1 MTEITKKQFIGGA
14 FWKIVEQFSTKGVSM
29 LISVILARI
38 LMPEDYGIIALTA
51 LFTNLSDVL
60 IDGGFSTALIRK
72 EKVDEYDYGCVFF
85 ISMSIAAL
93 LYVILFFAAPF
104 VSAYYSEP
112 IMTTILRVIGLT
124 FFIQGFSSTR
134 TAVVTRNMHF
144 KFLFYCNTTA
154 NLISGIAGIIAAYL
168 GMGVWALVIQRLS
181 QQALATLLL
190 FIKIR
195 WKIKWCFGL
204 QRLNEILNFSLGVVG
219 SSLLNY
225 LGGSIFSAVIGKQY
239 SVTNLGYYDKGAQLP
254 MQMSLYTFGS
264 MSSVLLPTISS
275 CQKDL
280 ARVKAI
286 IRKVV
291 KMTAYLIMPM
301 MLGMMLVSRELI
313 ILLFTEKWLP
323 AVPIMQYSCI
333 YYLATPFMLIN
344 VQVFFAL
351 GRSELR
357 IKTEL
362 LRLGLMISGVLIFG
376 IWLNCGIDLL
386 ALVNAIIAI
395 LTAMATFLEVKKM
408 IHYSGYELLHDVW
421 KPFSATA
428 LMGSVIYVADVW
440 IIDPFSTLP
449 IASLTVKF
457 IIGAGVYLLLSA
469 GMKMDGYL
477 EIIGAL
483 SKFSYKGKPHE

>member
-1 MTEITKKQFIGGA
+1 M
-14 FWKIVEQFSTKGVSM
+14 
-29 LISVILARI
+29 
-38 LMPEDYGIIALTA
+38 
-51 LFTNLSDVL
+51 
-60 IDGGFSTALIRK
+60 
-72 EKVDEYDYGCVFF
+72 
-85 ISMSIAAL
+85 
-93 LYVILFFAAPF
+93 
-104 VSAYYSEP
+104 
-112 IMTTILRVIGLT
+112 
-124 FFIQGFSSTR
+124 
-134 TAVVTRNMHF
+134 
-144 KFLFYCNTTA
+144 
-154 NLISGIAGIIAAYL
+154 
-168 GMGVWALVIQRLS
+168 
-181 QQALATLLL
+181 
-190 FIKIR
+190 
-195 WKIKWCFGL
+195 
-204 QRLNEILNFSLGVVG
+204 
-219 SSLLNY
+219 
-225 LGGSIFSAVIGKQY
+225 IGKQY
-239 SVTNLGYYDKGAQLP
+239 SVTDLGYYDKGGQLP

-280 ARVKAI
+280 VRVKAI

-291 KMTAYLIMPM
+291 GMTAYLIMPI

-313 ILLFTEKWLP
+313 ILLFTARWLP
-323 AVPIMQYSCI
+323 AVPVMQYSCI

-395 LTAMATFLEVKKM
+395 LAAMVTFLEVKKL

-483 SKFSYKGKPHE
+483 SKFSYEGKPHE